1 MHTPSRRSVLRSI
14 GIASAAI
21 AVPPLLSSCSTSSS
35 SGNATNRGVDLAPWP
50 TYVPKATI
58 TPDLKG
64 DGVTGI
70 QDTYLKYP
78 TKLTKGTSETPGD
91 RSTLKVMTI
100 TYGTA
105 PTPRGQNKYWQ
116 AMEKALGVKI
126 DFTPVPAADFM
137 AKMATL
143 MAGDDLPDIL
153 NIGSGAT
160 LPHEAPFVLK
170 TMANISEFVSG
181 DAVKDY
187 PNLANIPTDSW
198 KAAGRFHGGIY
209 GVPVP
214 RARPGLALWIN
225 STNFEKQGFRPDNSS
240 YSREDF
246 TRLLQELTHGRQY
259 GIGAAKD
266 NGLNWFGAHAQ
277 FHGVPNTWSVSD
289 GKFNTYYE
297 SPHFKETL
305 AYLHTLWK
313 QRQYYPDSASTATV
327 DLKTQFYNGTVQS
340 YTDSFGA
347 LPTTLSQVRGFKA
360 TPMISYSAN
369 GVDSTPWAGPGY
381 AGYTV
386 INKKLS
392 KPKIKMVLKVLDF
405 LASPFGTEEYQLLM
419 YGVEGVHFTYNKN
432 GDPIPTALGKTENVV
447 NLPFYSM
454 CSAPQVLYVPNAQE
468 EIKAAYEWQRQTC
481 PKLINN
487 PATGLRSNTLST
499 AGATLSQVMDDAII
513 GIITGRQAVNSWD
526 SAVGKWKSEGGDK
539 IAAEYES
546 EYSAGTTK

>member
-1 MHTPSRRSVLRSI
+1 MHNPSRRSLLRSV

-21 AVPPLLSSCSTSSS
+21 AAPPLLSSCSS
-35 SGNATNRGVDLAPWP
+35 SGSSGDASNKGAELAPWP
-50 TYVPKATI
+50 TYIPKASS

-78 TKLTKGTSETPGD
+78 SQLTKGTSETPGD
-91 RSTLKVMTI
+91 GSTLKVMTI

-105 PTPRGQNKYWQ
+105 PTPHGQNRYWQ

-126 DFTPVPAADFM
+126 DFTAVPAADFS
-137 AKMATL
+137 AKIATV
-143 MAGDDLPDIL
+143 MAGGSLPDIL
-153 NIGSGAT
+153 NLAGGAAF
-160 LPHEAPFVLK
+160 PREANFVLK

-181 DAVKDY
+181 DAIKDY
-187 PNLANIPTDSW
+187 PNLANIPTASW
-198 KAAGRFHGGIY
+198 KAVGRFHGGIY
-209 GVPVP
+209 GVPVQ
-214 RARPGLALWIN
+214 RARPGVVLWTN
-225 STNFEKQGFRPDNSS
+225 GTNFEKHGYRPDNSS
-240 YSREDF
+240 FSREDF
-246 TRLLQELTHGRQY
+246 TRLLQELTHGKQY

-266 NGLNWFGAHAQ
+266 NGLNWFCAHAQ
-277 FHGVPNTWSVSD
+277 YHGVPNTWSLSD
-289 GKFNTYYE
+289 GKFTTYYD

-305 AYLHTLWK
+305 AYLNTLWK

-360 TPMISYSAN
+360 TPMISYTAN
-369 GVDSTPWAGPGY
+369 GVTPTPWAGPQY

-386 INKKLS
+386 INKKLPKS
-392 KPKIKMVLKVLDF
+392 KIKTILKVLDF

-432 GDPIPTALGKTENVV
+432 GDPTPTNRGKTENVV
-447 NLPFYSM
+447 NLPFYYM
-454 CSAPQVLYVPNAQE
+454 CSAPQVLYVPNAQD

-481 PKLINN
+481 PKMITN
-487 PATGLRSNTLST
+487 PAAGLRSNTLST
-499 AGATLSQVMDDAII
+499 AGATLNQTMDDAII

-526 SAVGKWKSEGGDK
+526 AAVSKWKSDGGDK

-546 EYSAGTTK
+546 EYAAHTTK